1 MIGQVIGQYR
11 LVEKLG
17 EGGMGAVYKGI
28 DTMVEREVAIKMLRP
43 DIAGQPDLVERFR
56 TEAIMLAKLNS
67 PGIATLYNFFR
78 QGEDYF
84 MVMEFLA
91 GRTLEQ
97 TLLNGGPMAWERG
110 VPLFCRILQ
119 SIEPA
124 HRAGILHRD
133 IKPANIMLTDR
144 GGVKVMDFGIA
155 RVLGAARVTRV
166 GRVIG
171 TMQYISPER
180 IQGAEA
186 DIRADIYSLGVVLYE
201 MLSCHLPFE
210 SVNDFE
216 IMRSH
221 IHAPPPA
228 LATYGVSVPAGV
240 ERAIMKALAKRT
252 PERFGSCSEMEAALW
267 SAMQAAG
274 WRRPVTAPMTL
285 PQWNTGSGA
294 DHAFTGHAGGGAE
307 TVLAGEGATNSAAGA
322 LGEQASDSRASE
334 PGYSATAARSLLD
347 RLTWK
352 HYVAAAVLALALGAG
367 AMLAFHSLFRGSAAQ
382 PSNAGQSARPAVQGA
397 PAPGLP
403 QSSAADSSS
412 NGSPGLPNAAAAP
425 AKATSP
431 AGPPQPAASE
441 PGVAGWAPGVYV
453 KQDGK
458 WAELLDESVNWKKS
472 NSLRRFTLG
481 LGKGEFVGSIPG
493 AASPNGYRVP
503 ITFRIAT
510 AEGFTADNFAL
521 VLLHSKDGLREV
533 RVGGSGANARNLVRL
548 GASPVDSRLWE
559 MQFSQGPGEY
569 GFLPPVREGDLPI
582 APKMYTFRVIP

>member
-43 DIAGQPDLVERFR
+43 DIAGQPELVERFR

-97 TLLNGGPMAWERG
+97 TLLNGGPMGWERG

-216 IMRSH
+216 VMRSH
-221 IHAPPPA
+221 IQAPPPA

-252 PERFGSCSEMEAALW
+252 SERFGTCSEMEAALW

-274 WRRPVTAPMTL
+274 WRRPATAPMTL

-294 DHAFTGHAGGGAE
+294 DETVTQPGVGGAE
-307 TVLAGEGATNSAAGA
+307 TVLAGHGGTDSAAGTA
-322 LGEQASDSRASE
+322 GKQQSDNSRASE

-352 HYVAAAVLALALGAG
+352 HYVAAAVLALALGGG
-367 AMLAFHSLFRGSAAQ
+367 AMLAFHSLFRGSATH
-382 PSNAGQSARPAVQGA
+382 PSNAGQSAQPAVQGA

-412 NGSPGLPNAAAAP
+412 NASPGPEPDAKAQEKAKASEQQRRRAAAL
-425 AKATSP
+425 KA
-431 AGPPQPAASE
+431 
-441 PGVAGWAPGVYV
+441 
-453 KQDGK
+453 
-458 WAELLDESVNWKKS
+458 LDEK
-472 NSLRRFTLG
+472 
-481 LGKGEFVGSIPG
+481 
-493 AASPNGYRVP
+493 
-503 ITFRIAT
+503 
-510 AEGFTADNFAL
+510 
-521 VLLHSKDGLREV
+521 
-533 RVGGSGANARNLVRL
+533 
-548 GASPVDSRLWE
+548 
-559 MQFSQGPGEY
+559 
-569 GFLPPVREGDLPI
+569 
-582 APKMYTFRVIP
+582 